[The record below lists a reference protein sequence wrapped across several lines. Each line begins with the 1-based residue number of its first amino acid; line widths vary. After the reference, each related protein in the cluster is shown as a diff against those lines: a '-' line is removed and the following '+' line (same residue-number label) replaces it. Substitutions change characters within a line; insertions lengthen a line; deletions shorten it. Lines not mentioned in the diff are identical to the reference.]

1 MKKYFLL
8 MLATLA
14 LGFSACSN
22 DEPEVILTGVNI
34 VSEGNQADIV
44 QNGVLTL
51 IAKYDSNVTPK
62 FEWKVNNEV
71 KSNEATFNFSSEKLG
86 EHIITLTVS
95 ADANEESATLK
106 VNVYGKYKKGT
117 FILNEGNFG
126 KTNSHLV
133 FISPDFEVTKD
144 AYFEVNNSHLE
155 DVSQD
160 LYINNGKMYIVS
172 QGTYAD
178 PSTMGV
184 TIANAET
191 LEKIAFYHDE
201 LSELSY
207 PTNIVATD
215 DNNVYIRDGQG
226 IHLFNP
232 SAKTVTFIEDTNGA
246 AKTSMAVSKGK
257 VFAVINNSI
266 VVIQGQ
272 AIVGT
277 TEFENNPTGIIK
289 ADDGNLWVSTPK
301 SISKLSSTDYSIIK
315 TNSLKDYQLTTY
327 GSAAP
332 ISAKGNKLYFNS
344 NEVKIYSHDFTSGET
359 QMLYNVGDNIENA
372 KMVYGSVAVN
382 PKNGDVYINTIDGY
396 ASYTTNN
403 ISIFN
408 FEHGSEP
415 LLHNLKNYTSFPAGI
430 YFTDSFE

>member
-8 MLATLA
+8 MLLTLS
-14 LGFSACSN
+14 LGFTACS
-22 DEPEVILTGVNI
+22 DDDTEITLSS
-34 VSEGNQADIV
+34 VSIEHEGDQAEIV

-62 FEWKVNNEV
+62 FEWKVDNEV

-117 FILNEGNFG
+117 FILNEGSAG
-126 KTNSHLV
+126 KTNSHLI

-144 AYFEVNNSHLE
+144 AYFQVNNSHLE

-160 LYINNGKMYIVS
+160 LYINNSKMYIVS
-172 QGTYAD
+172 QGTYTNPLA
-178 PSTMGV
+178 MGV

-226 IHLFNP
+226 IYLFNP
-232 SAKTVTFIEDTNGA
+232 STKTVTFIEDTERA
-246 AKTSMAVSKGK
+246 SQTSMAVSKGK
-257 VFAVINNSI
+257 VFAAKGNSI

-277 TEFENNPTGIIK
+277 TEFESNPTAVIK
-289 ADDGNLWVSTPK
+289 ADDGNLWVSTSN

-359 QMLYNVGDNIENA
+359 KMLYNVGDNIENA
-372 KMVYGSVAVN
+372 NMVYGSVAVN

-396 ASYTTNN
+396 GSYTTNN

-408 FEHGSEP
+408 FEHDSEP
-415 LLHNLKNYTSFPAGI
+415 LLHNLKNHTSFPAGI

>member
-8 MLATLA
+8 MLLTLS
-14 LGFSACSN
+14 LGFTACS
-22 DEPEVILTGVNI
+22 DDDTEITLSS
-34 VSEGNQADIV
+34 VSIEHEGDQAEIV

-62 FEWKVNNEV
+62 FEWKVDNEV
-71 KSNEATFNFSSEKLG
+71 KSNEATFDFSSEKLG

-144 AYFEVNNSHLE
+144 AYFQVNNSHLG

-172 QGTYAD
+172 QGS
-178 PSTMGV
+178 STNPLAMGV

-201 LSELSY
+201 LSELSS

-215 DNNVYIRDGQG
+215 DNNVYIRDGRG
-226 IHLFNP
+226 IYLFNP
-232 SAKTVTFIEDTNGA
+232 STKTVTFIEDTRGA

-257 VFAVINNSI
+257 VFAVISNSI
-266 VVIQGQ
+266 IVIQGQ

-277 TEFENNPTGIIK
+277 TEFESNPTGIIK
-289 ADDGNLWVSTPK
+289 ADDGNLWVSTSN
-301 SISKLSSTDYSIIK
+301 SINKLSSTDYSIIK

-327 GSAAP
+327 GSATP
-332 ISAKGNKLYFNS
+332 FSAKGNKLYFNS

-359 QMLYNVGDNIENA
+359 QMLYNVEDNIENA

-408 FEHGSEP
+408 FEHDSEP